1 MTSGS
6 VLSGFGVAAGV
17 FALFFFGDVPR
28 VRVDILQRIPVVG
41 GYWKREIAPEDN
53 VCGCLSTCFFL
64 SFFLFLGEADC
75 SFQ

>member
-53 VCGCLSTCFFL
+53 PF
-64 SFFLFLGEADC
+64 
-75 SFQ
+75 